1 MMNVII
7 MTNNAILSV
16 TNADC
21 AVSTFAILENFIKIW
36 MMAQVLVNI
45 MTVKRGF
52 VAYMINAL

>member
-1 MMNVII
+1 MNVII
-7 MTNNAILSV
+7 MTNNAFLSV